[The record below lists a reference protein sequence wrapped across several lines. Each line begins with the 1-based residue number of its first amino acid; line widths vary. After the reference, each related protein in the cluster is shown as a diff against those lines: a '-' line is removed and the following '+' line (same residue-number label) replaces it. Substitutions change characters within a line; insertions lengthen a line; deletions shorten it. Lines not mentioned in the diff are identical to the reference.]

1 MMSLFAG
8 CFVNWTCLNT
18 SKVGTHVF
26 VPGLPHNKLLA
37 ERNNKEQYELF
48 VSYFIATVL
57 HCSGKLLT
65 SRADCLLLLFF
76 KLWDVYSYYLSRYLP
91 IYVALFAAMVKML
104 LACESHFDPPVI
116 VIMHLLWNSRSTK
129 LFIVLCHSG
138 FRFVSDASL
147 ASPVLVVFSA
157 GLRRWFPSC
166 FSHFT
171 DIIMSR
177 G

>member
-8 CFVNWTCLNT
+8 CFVDWNCYL
-18 SKVGTHVF
+18 
-26 VPGLPHNKLLA
+26 
-37 ERNNKEQYELF
+37 KEIIKQYELF

-57 HCSGKLLT
+57 HCFGKLLA

-129 LFIVLCHSG
+129 LFIVLCHSDSVLSLTVPLTRPCWWCSRQASGAG
-138 FRFVSDASL
+138 FLV
-147 ASPVLVVFSA
+147 ASPIL
-157 GLRRWFPSC
+157 L
-166 FSHFT
+166 
-171 DIIMSR
+171 I
-177 G
+177 